1 MFDQYRIS
9 LINLYYLFELS
20 CVYNS
25 MNLSTKE
32 YPMNNEQKKTIYE
45 VFEPPIS
52 HIDPKVNKDALKD
65 EYFKRTLSN
74 YTPDNVIL
82 NRAFKLFKEIELIEI
97 KPNTLYN
104 FKLEYL
110 IETAVYM
117 LVIDTLAKLHGF
129 SVIGFYYNAKY
140 YFVFL
145 NDSEKYSNLFCEL
158 DKLSCITH
166 LRKHNSYMTEFN
178 TEFETIDNFIELM
191 KLINPDLT
199 TSIEIKIA

>member
-1 MFDQYRIS
+1 
-9 LINLYYLFELS
+9 
-20 CVYNS
+20 
-25 MNLSTKE
+25 
-32 YPMNNEQKKTIYE
+32 MNNERKKTIYE
-45 VFEPPIS
+45 TFELPMPYVN
-52 HIDPKVNKDALKD
+52 PKVNKDTLKE
-65 EYFKRTLSN
+65 EYFKHKLSN

-110 IETAVYM
+110 VETAVYM

-129 SVIGFYYNAKY
+129 NVVGFYYNSKY

-145 NDSEKYSNLFCEL
+145 INSEEYSNLVCEL
-158 DKLSCITH
+158 DKLPCVTH
-166 LRKHNSYMTEFN
+166 VRKHNSYMTEFN
-178 TEFETIDNFIELM
+178 TEFETMDNFIELM
-191 KLINPDLT
+191 KLINPGLT

>member
-1 MFDQYRIS
+1 
-9 LINLYYLFELS
+9 
-20 CVYNS
+20 
-25 MNLSTKE
+25 
-32 YPMNNEQKKTIYE
+32 MNNEQKKTIYE
-45 VFEPPIS
+45 AFDPPIS

-117 LVIDTLAKLHGF
+117 LIIDTLAKLHGF
-129 SVIGFYYNAKY
+129 SVVGF
-140 YFVFL
+140 L
-145 NDSEKYSNLFCEL
+145 L
-158 DKLSCITH
+158 
-166 LRKHNSYMTEFN
+166 
-178 TEFETIDNFIELM
+178 
-191 KLINPDLT
+191 
-199 TSIEIKIA
+199 